1 VEKRIKNFLIYASLP
16 LVLTSVA
23 AGSLLSPAIV
33 PVSGQNESSPLYPTN
48 SAPFGVPYNE
58 WIVRWWQWDMYIP
71 VDKHPNTDYTP
82 EKCGIGQNDTSP
94 VWYLAVPFTEEQQA
108 ERTCTI
114 PKDKAIIT
122 ALLSGECDLSDP
134 RITSDEVMKQCAT
147 EGNDYGTIQVLLDGV
162 DLKYDM
168 KQNRVMSD
176 FFNITLPENNI
187 FSSPAGT
194 FRAIVEGFFLFLKP
208 LTPGE
213 HELKFKVSV
222 LNPTKTEYNYFQ
234 DVTYHLNIR

>member
-16 LVLTSVA
+16 LVLTLVA
-23 AGSLLSPAIV
+23 AGSLLNPAIV
-33 PVSGQNESSPLYPTN
+33 PVSAQNESSPLYPTN
-48 SAPFGVPYNE
+48 SAPFGVPYKE
-58 WIVRWWQWDMYIP
+58 WIVRWWQWDMAIP

-94 VWYLAVPFTEEQQA
+94 VWYLAQPFTEEQQA

-114 PKDKAIIT
+114 PKDKAIIM

-134 RITSDEVMKQCAT
+134 RMTSDAVLKQCAT
-147 EGNDYGTIQVLLDGV
+147 EGNDFGTIQVLLDGV
-162 DLKYDM
+162 DLKYNM
-168 KQNRVMSD
+168 NQNRVMSD

-234 DVTYHLNIR
+234 DVTYHLNIT